1 MQSIKHL
8 VLGIT
13 GGIAAYKAANLIRG
27 LSELGHEVTVV
38 PTENALR
45 FIGKPTLEALSGHA
59 IETDMYQD
67 VAQVRHVELGQQADL
82 ILIAPATASFLA
94 RFAAGI
100 ADDLMLNAVLASK
113 APVIVCPAM
122 HTEMWL
128 NPATQA
134 NVATLI
140 SRGVRVMEPASGRL
154 TGDDSGPGRLPEVA
168 EIIEFAIAGL
178 PLKGKHVI
186 VTAGG
191 TREPIDSVRYIGNS
205 SSGRMGIE
213 LAKAARNAGAQV
225 SLIAANIDLPLPKGI
240 AVTHVSTVDELELA
254 MDRECDVM
262 IMAAAVSDFRVQNP
276 YLGKLKRSNGLNLE
290 LTPTKDLIA
299 NYAANHPNSIH
310 IAFAL
315 AEETKERLIEI
326 ARGKLWDKSVTAVIG
341 NSFEALG
348 NKDTL
353 VQFVT
358 QDDAIELSGSKTEVS
373 KSILELVSKLIR

>member
-1 MQSIKHL
+1 MRIL
-8 VLGIT
+8 LGIT

-27 LSELGHEVTVV
+27 LSELGHQVTVV

-67 VAQVRHVELGQQADL
+67 VSQVRHVELGQQADL
-82 ILIAPATASFLA
+82 ILIAPATASFIA
-94 RFAAGI
+94 RFAVGI
-100 ADDLMLNAVLASK
+100 ADDLMLNAILASTS
-113 APVIVCPAM
+113 PIVVCPAM

-128 NPATQA
+128 NAATQN
-134 NVATLI
+134 NVATLET
-140 SRGVRVMEPASGRL
+140 RGVRVMEPASGRL
-154 TGDDSGPGRLPEVA
+154 TGEDSGPGRLPEV
-168 EIIEFAIAGL
+168 EDIIKFAMQERSL
-178 PLKGKHVI
+178 SGKHVI

-191 TREPIDSVRYIGNS
+191 TREPIDAVRYIGNS

-213 LAKAARNAGAQV
+213 LAKAARNAGARV

-240 AVTHVSTVDELELA
+240 EITRVGTVDELELA
-254 MDRECDVM
+254 MDRDCDVM

-276 YLGKLKRSNGLNLE
+276 YLGKLKRSSGLNLE

-315 AEETKERLIEI
+315 AEETQERLIEI

-341 NSFEALG
+341 NSFEALSSQE
-348 NKDTL
+348 TL

-358 QDDAIELSGSKTEVS
+358 SDNAVELSGSKTEVS
-373 KSILELVSKLIR
+373 KAIVELVANLTK

>member
-1 MQSIKHL
+1 MRIL
-8 VLGIT
+8 LGIT

-134 NVATLI
+134 NVATLV

-358 QDDAIELSGSKTEVS
+358 QDDAIELSGSKAEVS

>member
-1 MQSIKHL
+1 MRIL
-8 VLGIT
+8 LGIT

-27 LSELGHEVTVV
+27 LSELGHQVTVV

-59 IETDMYQD
+59 IETDMYED

-94 RFAAGI
+94 RYAAGI
-100 ADDLMLNAVLASK
+100 ADDLMLNAILASN

-128 NPATQA
+128 NRATQD
-134 NVATLI
+134 NVGTLE

-154 TGDDSGPGRLPEVA
+154 TGDDSGPGRLPET
-168 EIIEFAIAGL
+168 EDIIAFAMQDL
-178 PLKGKHVI
+178 PLKGKHVL

-191 TREPIDSVRYIGNS
+191 TREPIDAVRYIGNS

-213 LAKAARNAGAQV
+213 LAKAARDAGAQV

-240 AVTHVSTVDELELA
+240 EVTRVGTVDELELA
-254 MDRECDVM
+254 MDRDCDAI

-276 YLGKLKRSNGLNLE
+276 YLGKLKRSDGLNLE

-299 NYAANHPNSIH
+299 NYAANHPNSVS

-315 AEETKERLIEI
+315 AEETQERLIEI

-348 NKDTL
+348 SQETL

-358 QDDAIELSGSKTEVS
+358 KDDAVELTGSKTEVS
-373 KSILELVSKLIR
+373 KSIIELVSQLIK

>member
-1 MQSIKHL
+1 MRIL
-8 VLGIT
+8 LGIT

-27 LSELGHEVTVV
+27 LSELGHQVTVV

-45 FIGKPTLEALSGHA
+45 FIGKPTLESLSGHA
-59 IETDMYQD
+59 IETDMYED

-94 RFAAGI
+94 RYAAGI
-100 ADDLMLNAVLASK
+100 ADDLMLNAILASN

-128 NPATQA
+128 NKATQD
-134 NVATLI
+134 NVGTLE

-154 TGDDSGPGRLPEVA
+154 TGDDSGPGRLPET
-168 EIIEFAIAGL
+168 EDIIAFAMQDL
-178 PLKGKHVI
+178 PLKGKHVL

-191 TREPIDSVRYIGNS
+191 TREPIDAVRYIGNS

-213 LAKAARNAGAQV
+213 LAKAARDAGAQV

-240 AVTHVSTVDELELA
+240 EVTRVGTVDELELA
-254 MDRECDVM
+254 MDRDCDAI

-276 YLGKLKRSNGLNLE
+276 YLGKLKRSDGLNLE

-299 NYAANHPNSIH
+299 NFAANHPNSVS

-315 AEETKERLIEI
+315 AEETQERLIEI

-348 NKDTL
+348 SQETL

-358 QDDAIELSGSKTEVS
+358 KEDSVELTGSKTEVS
-373 KSILELVSKLIR
+373 KSIIELVSQLIK

>member
-1 MQSIKHL
+1 MRIL
-8 VLGIT
+8 LGIT

-27 LSELGHEVTVV
+27 LTELGHQVTVV

-59 IETDMYQD
+59 IETDMYED

-94 RFAAGI
+94 RYAAGI
-100 ADDLMLNAVLASK
+100 ADDLMLNAILASN

-128 NPATQA
+128 NKATQD
-134 NVATLI
+134 NVGTLE

-154 TGDDSGPGRLPEVA
+154 TGDDSGPGRLPET
-168 EIIEFAIAGL
+168 EDIIAFAMQDL
-178 PLKGKHVI
+178 PLKGKHVL

-191 TREPIDSVRYIGNS
+191 TREPIDAVRYIGNS

-213 LAKAARNAGAQV
+213 LAKAARDAGAQV

-240 AVTHVSTVDELELA
+240 EVTRVGTVDELELA
-254 MDRECDVM
+254 MDRDCDAI

-276 YLGKLKRSNGLNLE
+276 YLGKLKRSDGLNLE

-299 NYAANHPNSIH
+299 NFAANHPNSVS

-315 AEETKERLIEI
+315 AEETQERLIEI

-348 NKDTL
+348 SRETL

-358 QDDAIELSGSKTEVS
+358 KDDAVELTGSKTEVS
-373 KSILELVSKLIR
+373 KSIIELVSQLIK

>member
-1 MQSIKHL
+1 
-8 VLGIT
+8 
-13 GGIAAYKAANLIRG
+13 
-27 LSELGHEVTVV
+27 
-38 PTENALR
+38 
-45 FIGKPTLEALSGHA
+45 
-59 IETDMYQD
+59 MYQD

-100 ADDLMLNAVLASK
+100 ADDLMLNAVLASN
-113 APVIVCPAM
+113 ASVIVCPAM

-134 NVATLI
+134 NVATLV

-276 YLGKLKRSNGLNLE
+276 YLGKLKRSDGLNLQ

-315 AEETKERLIEI
+315 AEESKERLIEI

-358 QDDAIELSGSKTEVS
+358 KDDAIELSGSKTEVS
-373 KSILELVSKLIR
+373 KSIVELVSKLIR

>member
-1 MQSIKHL
+1 MRIL
-8 VLGIT
+8 LGIT

-59 IETDMYQD
+59 IETDMYED

-100 ADDLMLNAVLASK
+100 ADDLMLNAILAST

-128 NPATQA
+128 NQATQD
-134 NVATLI
+134 NVNTLLT
-140 SRGVRVMEPASGRL
+140 RGVKVMEPASGRL
-154 TGDDSGPGRLPEVA
+154 TGGDSGPGRLPET
-168 EIIEFAIAGL
+168 EDIIAFAL
-178 PLKGKHVI
+178 EDLSLKGKRVI

-191 TREPIDSVRYIGNS
+191 TREPIDAVRYIGNS

-213 LAKAARNAGAQV
+213 LAKAARDAGAQV
-225 SLIAANIDLPLPKGI
+225 TLIAANIDLPLPKGI
-240 AVTHVSTVDELELA
+240 EVTRVGTVDELELA
-254 MDRECDVM
+254 MDRECEIM

-276 YLGKLKRSNGLNLE
+276 FLGKLKRSSGLNLE

-299 NYAANHPNSIH
+299 NYAANHPSAIH

-315 AEETKERLIEI
+315 AEESQDRLIEI

-348 NKDTL
+348 SQKTL
-353 VQFVT
+353 IQFVT
-358 QDDAIELSGSKTEVS
+358 KDNAVELSGTKGEVS
-373 KSILELVSKLIR
+373 KAIIDLASKLTK